1 MSHFTLVGLLASAV
15 LFFALGFLLLKGKPA
30 IRRMYFVMIL
40 IGLGYLAATGAME
53 DIGRGLLGEPQVAA
67 PQDIAVPDAT
77 TAPAAE
83 TAAPT
88 PAPAPA
94 PEAAPA
100 PAPAAPAND
109 NAPAA
114 NPPAAATP

>member
-1 MSHFTLVGLLASAV
+1 MSHFTLVGLVASAV
-15 LFFALGFLLLKGKPA
+15 LFFALGYLLLKGKPA

-53 DIGRGLLGEPQVAA
+53 DIGRGLLGEPQIAA
-67 PQDIAVPDAT
+67 PQGVVVPETT
-77 TAPAAE
+77 TAPAAD

-88 PAPAPA
+88 PESAPAPA
-94 PEAAPA
+94 PAAT
-100 PAPAAPAND
+100 PAAPAND